1 MPGRKSREYARYSPP
16 LLFSSFVLYTRLLRS
31 NDGAQEQKIPGAYFD
46 MKIPDGQELSGGSQ
60 AGGLAFSICVMF
72 VLAFL
77 RQTCTLCLYSD
88 TITSA
93 NLCSRAF
100 VFEPSWPLA
109 CNMKLV
115 LFLFIELC
123 CDIPSW
129 HPDLGH
135 VQCVYV

>member
-1 MPGRKSREYARYSPP
+1 M
-16 LLFSSFVLYTRLLRS
+16 LDTHTCLFILSSLYTRLLQS
-31 NDGAQEQKIPGAYFD
+31 DAGVQEQEIPDGVYYD
-46 MKIPDGQELSGGSQ
+46 VKIPDGQELIGGSQ

-77 RQTCTLCLYSD
+77 RQTCTHVCTQILLLPLTLCF
-88 TITSA
+88 
-93 NLCSRAF
+93 RAD

-123 CDIPSW
+123 CDIPTVTS
-129 HPDLGH
+129 
-135 VQCVYV
+135 